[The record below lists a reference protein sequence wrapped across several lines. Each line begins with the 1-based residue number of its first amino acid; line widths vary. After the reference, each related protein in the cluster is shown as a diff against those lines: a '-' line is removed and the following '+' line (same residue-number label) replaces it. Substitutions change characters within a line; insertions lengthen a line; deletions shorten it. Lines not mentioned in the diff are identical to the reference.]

1 MKPFFVHAEWD
12 SDAQVWVATS
22 DDVPGLATEADT
34 QEKLIA
40 KLKTLIPELLE
51 ANGINAGTQVPF
63 ELLTRR
69 FELAHAA

>member
-1 MKPFFVHAEWD
+1 MTVAVRDDE
-12 SDAQVWVATS
+12 AGVWVATS
-22 DDVPGLATEADT
+22 DDVPGLASEADT

-40 KLKTLIPELLE
+40 KLKTLIAALLV
-51 ANGINAGTQVPF
+51 ANGIDAGAHVPF